1 MAAFDVA
8 GALRWAR
15 FDPGRTLAR
24 RPDVALPF
32 AGPEDLAGR
41 PLLLD
46 TCVYIDQMQGRAP
59 DLLGRLFTA
68 RQVNHAS
75 VAVQELMH
83 AAGRLDPADPRTRA
97 AVSAIRRQVEA
108 MPAHRLFTPDL
119 EVLGRA
125 ALLAGLLSRT
135 QGYGREAR
143 LRVLPDA
150 VLFLLALK
158 AGFTVLTRNLADF
171 DLMLQLQP
179 AGRVLFYRTEA
190 P

>member
-24 RPDVALPF
+24 RPDAALPF

-59 DLLGRLFTA
+59 DLLGRLVTA

-83 AAGRLDPADPRTRA
+83 AVGRLDPADPRTRA
-97 AVSAIRRQVEA
+97 SDVRHDAR
-108 MPAHRLFTPDL
+108 PAT
-119 EVLGRA
+119 
-125 ALLAGLLSRT
+125 
-135 QGYGREAR
+135 
-143 LRVLPDA
+143 A
-150 VLFLLALK
+150 VLLPQHRDVLVGAVRHRQPVDPGGAHV
-158 AGFTVLTRNLADF
+158 AGERDRRVDHQGGLRAHERVHCRRAQHVDASE
-171 DLMLQLQP
+171 QP
-179 AGRVLFYRTEA
+179 AES
-190 P
+190 